1 MRAMWM
7 KRVGWLVLIWCL
19 SVGALGVAALVMR
32 WVMDV
37 AGLGR

>member
-1 MRAMWM
+1 MRALWV

-19 SVGALGVAALVMR
+19 SVGALGGAALVMR
-32 WVMDV
+32 WVMDA